1 MGEPIWILAK
11 TVGALHRRLLAEHGG
26 LSGVRDPGGLEAA
39 PARPRQ
45 VFAYGDPQP
54 DLATLA
60 TAYAGAFF
68 RNHPFVDGNK
78 RVALAVAIGFL
89 RLNGW
94 TTTASQLDAYVA
106 TLGLAAR
113 EITEEE
119 YAAWIRSQ
127 RTEWP
132 SPRR

>member
-1 MGEPIWILAK
+1 MGEPIWILAR

-26 LSGVRDPGGLEAA
+26 LPGVRDPGGLEAA
-39 PARPRQ
+39 LARPRQ
-45 VFAYGDPQP
+45 VFACADPQP

-60 TAYAGAFF
+60 TAYAGAFV

-106 TLGLAAR
+106 TLGFAAGD
-113 EITEEE
+113 ITEEE

-127 RTEWP
+127 LAEWP